1 MSLRTRG
8 KKSGSELKLT
18 KKIEK
23 LFKSYRE
30 QLLHLGKLYGVVE
43 IKSYARSAKR
53 LTISQLEL
61 LLIKNHIK
69 LPINRSSD
77 KAIAKQE
84 LKQITI
90 TNVYLSL
97 FIVFFIGCLILT
109 RPYIKKIVNEVKF
122 TYVAEEYKSK
132 KVTKSKPKK
141 SKSKAEKKSEI
152 EPEIFKEEHD
162 NTVSLNAETT
172 ENLFE
177 DLGYDLKGVRAG
189 QKVKPIYLTKLPKD
203 LSSLGDTNKKR
214 ELFIKIILPLVL
226 NENEKITKDRKKLFK
241 ILGKNFNTAGE
252 RVWLRRRFKE
262 YKIDDGDLSKLKM
275 RMDIIP
281 VSIAIAQAANES
293 GWGTSRFALEGN
305 ALFGQ
310 WTWSKKGIS
319 PKNKDPNKSHKVLQF
334 QVLKASVR
342 AYKNNLNTHNAY
354 REFREAR
361 AKIRQEDKQIIGLEL
376 TKYLKS
382 YAAIGEKYVVILD
395 DIIEK
400 NSLTDFDK
408 ANLLPTNLTT
418 GVAL

>member
-1 MSLRTRG
+1 MS
-8 KKSGSELKLT
+8 KN
-18 KKIEK
+18 IEK

-30 QLLHLGKLYGVVE
+30 QLLHLAKLYGVVE
-43 IKSYARSAKR
+43 IKSYARSSKR

-69 LPINRSSD
+69 LPVNRSSD

-84 LKQITI
+84 LKQNSI
-90 TNVYLSL
+90 TNAYLSL
-97 FIVFFIGCLILT
+97 FVIFFIGCLVLT
-109 RPYIKKIVNEVKF
+109 RPYIKKVVNEVKF

-132 KVTKSKPKK
+132 EITKSKKLKKKK
-141 SKSKAEKKSEI
+141 SGTKIEKKSEVV
-152 EPEIFKEEHD
+152 KEEYD

-172 ENLFE
+172 ENLFY

-203 LSSLGDTNKKR
+203 LKTLGDTKKKR
-214 ELFIKIILPLVL
+214 ELFIKIILPLIL
-226 NENEKITKDRKKLFK
+226 SENNKIIEDRKRLFK
-241 ILGKNFNTAGE
+241 VLAKNFNTAGE
-252 RVWLRRRFKE
+252 RVWLKRRFKE

-281 VSIAIAQAANES
+281 VSVALAQAANES

-319 PKNKDPNKSHKVLQF
+319 PKNKDPNKTHKILQF

-354 REFREAR
+354 KEFREVR
-361 AKIRQEDKQIIGLEL
+361 AKLRQSGTIITGLAL
-376 TKYLKS
+376 SKYIKN
-382 YAAIGEKYVVILD
+382 YAAIGEKYVN
-395 DIIEK
+395 IIEGIIEQ

-408 ANLLPTNLTT
+408 ANLLPTKLKK
-418 GVAL
+418 GIAL

>member
-1 MSLRTRG
+1 MS
-8 KKSGSELKLT
+8 

-23 LFKSYRE
+23 LFKSYRD
-30 QLLHLGKLYGVVE
+30 QLLHLAKLYGIVE
-43 IKSYARSAKR
+43 VKSYARSAKR

-69 LPINRSSD
+69 LPVNRSSD

-84 LKQITI
+84 LKETSIR
-90 TNVYLSL
+90 NAYLSL
-97 FIVFFIGCLILT
+97 AFIFFIGCMIVT
-109 RPYIKKIVNEVKF
+109 RPYIKNIVNEVKF
-122 TYVAEEYKSK
+122 TYVTEEYKTAK
-132 KVTKSKPKK
+132 ILKQKK
-141 SKSKAEKKSEI
+141 SKSKKI
-152 EPEIFKEEHD
+152 EATEEEFIPEQD

-172 ENLFE
+172 LNLFD

-203 LSSLGDTNKKR
+203 LKTLGDTRKKR
-214 ELFIKIILPLVL
+214 ELFIKIMLPLIL
-226 NENEKITKDRKKLFK
+226 DENEKILNDRKKLFK
-241 ILGKNFNTAGE
+241 ILGKNFNTVGE
-252 RVWLRRRFKE
+252 RVWLKRRFKE
-262 YKIDDGDLSKLKM
+262 YKIEDKDLSKLKM
-275 RMDIIP
+275 RMDTIP

-334 QVLKASVR
+334 QIIKASVK

-354 REFREAR
+354 REFREVR
-361 AKIRQEDKQIIGLEL
+361 AQLREEGKPIIGSDL
-376 TKYLKS
+376 TKYLKA
-382 YAAIGEKYVVILD
+382 YAAIGEKYVAILN

-408 ANLLPTNLTT
+408 AILLPTKLKT